1 MKFRT
6 LGNSGLQVSLAGLG
20 TNNFGRRLDQDATT
34 AVINTA
40 LDEGINFFDTA
51 TSYGDGLSEEYIGK
65 ALGARRHDVVIA
77 SKFGWPGEA
86 AEHIVGGSRRYIF
99 HAIDESLRRLNTDY
113 IDLYQFHK
121 PDPSTPL
128 EETLDAMSDLVRSGK
143 VRYLGTSNFSGWQIS
158 DAEWTSASRHLT
170 RCVSAQ
176 NQWSLLNRSAE
187 PEVIPA
193 CEHHGVGMLPFFP
206 LASGFLTG
214 KYQRD
219 ATPPEGTRLANW
231 GADYAGSIANDA
243 NWSKLEALTAFATQ
257 HGHTVLELALSWLA
271 SQPVV
276 SSVIAG
282 ATSPEQVSSNVA
294 ATHAW
299 ELSAGELSEVD
310 GLLRAAS

>member
-1 MKFRT
+1 MQFRS

-20 TNNFGRRLDQDATT
+20 TNNFGRRLDQEGTT
-34 AVINTA
+34 AVINAA

-65 ALGARRHDVVIA
+65 ALGARRPDVVIA

-86 AEHIVGGSRRYIF
+86 PEHVVGGSRRYIF
-99 HAIDESLRRLNTDY
+99 QAIDESLRRLNTDY

-128 EETLDAMSDLVRSGK
+128 EETLEAMSDLVRAGK
-143 VRYLGTSNFSGWQIS
+143 VRYIGTSNFSGWQIS
-158 DAEWTSASRHLT
+158 DAEWTAASRNLT

-176 NQWSLLNRSAE
+176 NQWSLLNRTAE

-193 CEHHGVGMLPFFP
+193 CNHHGVGMLPFFP

-219 ATPPEGTRLANW
+219 VTPPEKHAPRRL
-231 GADYAGSIANDA
+231 GR
-243 NWSKLEALTAFATQ
+243 
-257 HGHTVLELALSWLA
+257 
-271 SQPVV
+271 
-276 SSVIAG
+276 
-282 ATSPEQVSSNVA
+282 
-294 ATHAW
+294 
-299 ELSAGELSEVD
+299 
-310 GLLRAAS
+310 GLRGLHRQ